1 MSAGGCG
8 WIAVVEI
15 ARAGAVCCMIRGRGA
30 ELIALWK
37 RACACGGIADSG
49 GNRLFRDVSAEGRKQ
64 VSGAGIAERRMPPIS
79 TTSSSLRTARL
90 HSSMRCAR
98 RRGTVS
104 PPRRFWGG
112 RLRNRLRMRRR
123 PTDTCR
129 GVRWWMFFVRTNDS
143 GDCGYECTRLS
154 FPAVPT
160 GFCRAELCGVE
171 ECGPQRASGEDGLN
185 GGCKGYSEAAAVP
198 LSSSR
203 SSPRAKAPARSM
215 I

>member
-1 MSAGGCG
+1 MDRGRRNRKGRGRLLHDKRPGSRTYRS
-8 WIAVVEI
+8 VETS
-15 ARAGAVCCMIRGRGA
+15 VCLRRHRGFRRESLVPRRLSRGA
-30 ELIALWK
+30 ETGVWSRDCGAADAADFHDVVFAPDGAASLFDAV
-37 RACACGGIADSG
+37 CAPE
-49 GNRLFRDVSAEGRKQ
+49 RDGL
-64 VSGAGIAERRMPPIS
+64 PP
-79 TTSSSLRTARL
+79 
-90 HSSMRCAR
+90 
-98 RRGTVS
+98 

-171 ECGPQRASGEDGLN
+171 ECGPQRASGGDGLN

>member
-1 MSAGGCG
+1 
-8 WIAVVEI
+8 
-15 ARAGAVCCMIRGRGA
+15 MIRGRGA

-90 HSSMRCAR
+90 HSSNAVCAPE
-98 RRGTVS
+98 RGGLS
-104 PPRRFWGG
+104 PPPEILG
-112 RLRNRLRMRRR
+112 RAASEQAANAPAADRHV
-123 PTDTCR
+123 P

>member
-1 MSAGGCG
+1 MDRGRRNRKGRGRLLHDKRPGSRTYRSVETSVCLRRHCG
-8 WIAVVEI
+8 FRRESLVP
-15 ARAGAVCCMIRGRGA
+15 RRLSRGA
-30 ELIALWK
+30 ETGVWSRDCGAADAADFHDVVFAPDGAASLFECGV
-37 RACACGGIADSG
+37 RAG
-49 GNRLFRDVSAEGRKQ
+49 EGR
-64 VSGAGIAERRMPPIS
+64 
-79 TTSSSLRTARL
+79 
-90 HSSMRCAR
+90 
-98 RRGTVS
+98 S
-104 PPRRFWGG
+104 PPPPPEILG
-112 RLRNRLRMRRR
+112 RAASEQAANAPAADRHV
-123 PTDTCR
+123 P